1 MGVKGL
7 FQFLKRFERDVQIAE
22 ALRDKSV
29 GVDIFYYIHK
39 SKGDMFAFQNY
50 LVQITKYAK
59 EVHVV
64 YDGTSQEKK
73 DESHSVTKKEELTKT
88 IQELDRYLKYPFR
101 RISKE
106 DRKYIGE
113 CLAELKCQAWQ
124 PPPEYIKLTK
134 EWLKSKGV
142 TVHQAQGEADGYL
155 VLLEKIK
162 SVDIIITN
170 DSDLLTLGARAV
182 LRPVSPV
189 RLALFDKEEL
199 CSVLGFTGQQW
210 RDFMYLCKNM
220 KNTDILLAYSM
231 ISVYKDLDYV
241 LQKYELLYGADLIL
255 CN

>member
-7 FQFLKRFERDVQIAE
+7 FQFLKRFERNVQIQDAIS
-22 ALRDKSV
+22 DKSV

-50 LVQITKYAK
+50 LVQIIKYAK

-64 YDGTSQEKK
+64 YDGTPPEKK
-73 DESHSVTKKEELTKT
+73 EHISPVKKEELSKT
-88 IQELDRYLKYPFR
+88 LQELDRYLKYPFR

-106 DRKYIGE
+106 DRRYIGE
-113 CLAELKCQAWQ
+113 CLAELKCQVWQ
-124 PPPEYIKLTK
+124 PQPEYIRTTK
-134 EWLKSKGV
+134 EWLKSRGV

-170 DSDLLTLGARAV
+170 DSDLLTLGATAV
-182 LRPVSPV
+182 LRPISPI
-189 RLALFDKEEL
+189 RLALFNRAEL
-199 CSVLGFTGQQW
+199 CSALEFTEQQW

-220 KNTDILLAYSM
+220 KSTDILLAYSM

-241 LQKYELLYGADLIL
+241 LQKYELLYGADLIS